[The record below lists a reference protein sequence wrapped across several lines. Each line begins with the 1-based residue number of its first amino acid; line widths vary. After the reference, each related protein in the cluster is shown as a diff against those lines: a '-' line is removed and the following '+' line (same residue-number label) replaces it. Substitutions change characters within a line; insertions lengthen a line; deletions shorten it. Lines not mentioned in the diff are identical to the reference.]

1 MKLLTVCAL
10 AIGACALILIIKQFR
25 GEISLPVTLC
35 LSVLLMGSAMGLLHE
50 LFSWLEGLWE
60 GKYMLYYK
68 TMLKALGI
76 SLTASLASGICRD
89 AGQTSVAGSVEFVAK
104 CEILCLA
111 LPILQDLVKTALS
124 LAEL

>member
-10 AIGACALILIIKQFR
+10 TIGATALILIIKQFR
-25 GEISLPVTLC
+25 TEISLPVTLC
-35 LSVLLMGSAMGLLHE
+35 LSVLLMGSAMGLLHS
-50 LFSWLEGLWE
+50 LFKWLGELWE
-60 GKYMLYYK
+60 GPYLLYYK

-76 SLTASLASGICRD
+76 SLVASLASGICRD

-111 LPILQDLVKTALS
+111 LPILQDLVRTALS
-124 LAEL
+124 LSEL